1 MAEDLGRPLTEALL
15 GERSPLLLEHVI
27 SSRLRQELAFHREA
41 ILVDLAHATMLERQ
55 GLLGTDGG
63 ALLDALRAQ
72 LSELGD
78 EASVDPSFDS
88 LLMQV
93 ERTLE
98 RQIGAELVG
107 ALRTGRS
114 RIDHSAAV
122 LRLAGRNRILLV
134 HERLRQ
140 YLSALL
146 DVAERHID
154 TVMPGWTQLQ
164 HAQPWTLGHYLVRH
178 ASGVERALE
187 RFEQIYGRTNLS
199 SLGSG
204 ALVGTSWPI
213 DRNLTSVLLGHDR
226 PVLNTH
232 DAGQFTVDW
241 LLELTAALGISMLDA
256 GRLASD
262 LYVWASEEFGAVT
275 LPDDLSG
282 TSSAMPQKRN
292 PVVLQFVRGWAGRA
306 TGWWTTTAGVAR
318 SATSTDADL
327 PYVGT
332 VIDEASDVTWRC
344 IELMAEVVR
353 RSSFDVEALRRMANA
368 GLGTASE
375 LADELAKEFHV
386 PLREAHR
393 LIATATRSSSLDGVT
408 IRDGDYV
415 DRALS
420 ARLGRSVVLPTG
432 WVAQRLDAAR
442 FIETRTTQGG
452 PSRSS
457 MDEQLAQLSS
467 LAGQHDAWFER
478 RVTAIAGGASV
489 MGITLAQTGATCGQD
504 IHTGSGQQEETP

>member
-1 MAEDLGRPLTEALL
+1 MDEAFGRPLTEALL
-15 GERSPLLLEHVI
+15 GSRSPLLLEHVI
-27 SSRLRQELAFHREA
+27 GSRLRQEQLFHREA
-41 ILVDLAHATMLERQ
+41 ILVDLAHATMLEQQ
-55 GLLGTDGG
+55 GLLGPDGG
-63 ALLDALRAQ
+63 ALLDALR
-72 LSELGD
+72 SELGEVGGD
-78 EASVDPSFDS
+78 TAIDPRFDS

-98 RQIGAELVG
+98 QKVGAELVG

-122 LRLAGRNRILLV
+122 LRLAGRNRILQV
-134 HERLRQ
+134 HKRLQQFLR
-140 YLSALL
+140 ALL
-146 DVAERHID
+146 DAADCHID

-164 HAQPWTLGHYLVRH
+164 HAQPWTLGHYLLRH
-178 ASGVERALE
+178 GAGVERALE
-187 RFEQIYGRTNLS
+187 RLEHVYGRTNLS
-199 SLGSG
+199 SLGAG

-213 DRNLTSVLLGHDR
+213 DRDLTSTLLGHDR

-241 LLELTAALGISMLDA
+241 LLELVAALGITMLDA

-262 LYVWASEEFGAVT
+262 FYVWTSDEFGVMR

-318 SATSTDADL
+318 SSTSTDADL

-332 VIDEASDVTWRC
+332 VIEEASDVTWRC
-344 IELMAEVVR
+344 LELMTEVVR
-353 RSSFDVEALRRMANA
+353 RSRFDVEALRRSVDV

-375 LADELAKEFHV
+375 LADEIARLHDV

-393 LIATATRSSSLDGVT
+393 LIATATRNSARDGVT

-415 DRALS
+415 ADELS
-420 ARLGRSVVLPTG
+420 AHLGRPIRLPPG
-432 WVAQRLDAAR
+432 WVEERLDAAR

-452 PSRSS
+452 PSRAS
-457 MDEQLAQLSS
+457 MSHQLEVFSESARE
-467 LAGQHDAWFER
+467 HEAWFER
-478 RVTAIAGGASV
+478 RTAAIENGAV
-489 MGITLAQTGATCGQD
+489 LMGVSLPDTGAVSRNDFNASGGQR
-504 IHTGSGQQEETP
+504 EETP